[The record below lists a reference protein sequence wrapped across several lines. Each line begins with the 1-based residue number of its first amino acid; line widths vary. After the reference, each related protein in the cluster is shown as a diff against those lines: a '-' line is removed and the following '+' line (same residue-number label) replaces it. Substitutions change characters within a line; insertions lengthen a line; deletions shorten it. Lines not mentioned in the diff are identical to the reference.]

1 MYPQILSGR
10 WIPGKGKDVFIH
22 YGMRDYDFN
31 TFDGWFI
38 GPIGEYIL
46 GITTPGKIFWE
57 KPTVFTECIS
67 TTGIHLLFLE
77 MNPTMVELDDE
88 TAEFW
93 HRFDTN
99 YKQLN
104 DGHKTKIKISKIK

>member
-1 MYPQILSGR
+1 M
-10 WIPGKGKDVFIH
+10 
-22 YGMRDYDFN
+22 
-31 TFDGWFI
+31 T
-38 GPIGEYIL
+38 
-46 GITTPGKIFWE
+46 
-57 KPTVFTECIS
+57 
-67 TTGIHLLFLE
+67 FLE

>member
-1 MYPQILSGR
+1 MVGYQFGAPMYKSERPYE
-10 WIPGKGKDVFIH
+10 GKDVFIH

-38 GPIGEYIL
+38 GPIGDYIL
-46 GITTPGKIFWE
+46 GITTP
-57 KPTVFTECIS
+57 
-67 TTGIHLLFLE
+67 E

>member
-1 MYPQILSGR
+1 
-10 WIPGKGKDVFIH
+10 
-22 YGMRDYDFN
+22 MRDYDFN

-38 GPIGEYIL
+38 GPIGDYIL
-46 GITTPGKIFWE
+46 GITTPGDNF
-57 KPTVFTECIS
+57 S
-67 TTGIHLLFLE
+67 TAGFHLLFLE

>member
-1 MYPQILSGR
+1 M
-10 WIPGKGKDVFIH
+10 K
-22 YGMRDYDFN
+22 DYDFN

-38 GPIGEYIL
+38 GPIGNYIL
-46 GITTPGKIFWE
+46 GITTPGKTTLKE
-57 KPTVFTECIS
+57 NRLYLP
-67 TTGIHLLFLE
+67 TTGILLLFLE